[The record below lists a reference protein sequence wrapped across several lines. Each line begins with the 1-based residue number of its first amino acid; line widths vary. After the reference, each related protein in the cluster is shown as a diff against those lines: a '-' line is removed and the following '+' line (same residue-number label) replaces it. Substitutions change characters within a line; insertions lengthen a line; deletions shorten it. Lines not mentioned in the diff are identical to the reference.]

1 MVKISVNHNNRQSER
16 YSAVRDY
23 FGPKLIAFLL
33 LLTGVLLA
41 LTSKSL
47 RGGQSGP
54 VSASSA
60 QSMHVAQVD
69 IDIIEGEV
77 SVDIDQKEEQIA
89 YFHCGPRHT
98 PSYGKKTGH
107 GELLLLHGARFT
119 KDDWKTSGIM
129 KSLCKDSKKRPGLSV
144 TAIDLSVSANGAA
157 LLNVFDALVREK
169 VLSGDPI
176 VIVTPSASGKAML
189 TLSEADDVKNGS
201 RSIKDVVAMWV
212 PVACGGILK
221 ADEEAMAIF
230 ADISVLAIYGSEDPV
245 AGGQSSQKLVELVVT
260 VREWCIIEVSAKY
273 HGIRRSFDVVGH
285 LFCLLCSDWVGTLDL
300 LDHLHGARFHFIC
313 IPLFIGKNSVIISS

>member
-1 MVKISVNHNNRQSER
+1 MVKISVNHNNRRSER

-41 LTSKSL
+41 LVSKSW
-47 RGGQSGP
+47 RGGQARL

-69 IDIIEGEV
+69 IDIVEGKV
-77 SVDIDQKEEQIA
+77 SGDIDQKDEHIA

-119 KDDWKTSGIM
+119 KEDWKISGIM
-129 KSLCKDSKKRPGLSV
+129 MSLCKDSKKRPGLSV

-189 TLSEADDVKNGS
+189 TLGEADDVKIGS
-201 RSIKDVVAMWV
+201 RSIKDVIAMWV

-221 ADEEAMAIF
+221 ADEEAMAVF

-245 AGGQSSQKLVELVVT
+245 AGGQSSQKLVELVGAAKVELKGGHP
-260 VREWCIIEVSAKY
+260 VYLDSPKEFIEVL
-273 HGIRRSFDVVGH
+273 V
-285 LFCLLCSDWVGTLDL
+285 
-300 LDHLHGARFHFIC
+300 DHMG
-313 IPLFIGKNSVIISS
+313 